1 MNSLNKQILRL
12 AWPVIWGQLGMLAFD
27 LVDVFWIAKLGTE
40 TVAGVA
46 AAAFLDWAV
55 YSFMGI
61 TTIGCATLVSQAVGA
76 QNQKEAYDVSRESF
90 HLGLLVSLFLL
101 FVLWFGA
108 SSIFHWMGLDSKAH
122 AAALAYYQVL
132 ILGTP
137 VFFAFIL
144 TGQIFNAYGD
154 TKTSNLILT
163 GAIGLNALL
172 DPFFI
177 FGWGSFPKWGA
188 FGAAFATL
196 ISFAVGMGVRL
207 YFLRKKGYVDSLAT
221 YGKLSQAY
229 FYRILSIGIPTAS
242 ARVIWSLVYPLL
254 STLITPF
261 GMSAM
266 AALTMAHRIEGFAYC
281 TAYGFSVAVS
291 TLVGQNIGRKDS
303 QAAREVA
310 YQGKRLIT
318 FILLPMSLVFLSVPE
333 LLISFVSSDPEVIS
347 HGASYL
353 RIIGLLEVFLGW
365 EMVFEGGFNG
375 VGETRP
381 YMLISVPLTLGR
393 YPLAYFLVN
402 ALGGGIHSIWWA
414 ISLSTLSKGI
424 CLNLAFEKLKA
435 FKVDIPHA
443 FKTLS

>member
-1 MNSLNKQILRL
+1 MEVLNKQILRL

-61 TTIGCATLVSQAVGA
+61 TTIGCATLVSQAIGA

-90 HLGLLVSLFLL
+90 HLGLLVSLILL
-101 FVLWFGA
+101 FFLWV
-108 SSIFHWMGLDSKAH
+108 SSPFIFHWMGLDSKAYT
-122 AAALAYYQVL
+122 AAMTYYQVL

-137 VFFAFIL
+137 IFFTFIL

-154 TKTSNLILT
+154 TKTSNFILT
-163 GAIGLNALL
+163 GAICLNALL

-177 FGWGSFPKWGA
+177 FGWGPFPKWGV
-188 FGAAFATL
+188 FGASFATL
-196 ISFAVGMGVRL
+196 ISFTVGMGVRL
-207 YFLRKKGYVDSLAT
+207 YFLCKKRYVDALGT
-221 YGKLSQAY
+221 YGKLSGVY

-266 AALTMAHRIEGFAYC
+266 AALTMAHRIEGIAYC

-291 TLVGQNIGRKDS
+291 TLVGQNIGRKDM
-303 QAAREVA
+303 QAARHVA
-310 YQGKRLIT
+310 YQGRRLIT
-318 FILLPMSLVFLSVPE
+318 FILLPMSLLFLLIPEVLMGFLSQ
-333 LLISFVSSDPEVIS
+333 DPQVIS

-353 RIIGLLEVFLGW
+353 RIIGLLEIFLGW

-393 YPLAYFLVN
+393 YPLAYVLVHM
-402 ALGGGIHSIWWA
+402 LGGGIQSIWWA
-414 ISLSTLSKGI
+414 ISLSTLFKGLS
-424 CLNLAFEKLKA
+424 LNLAFEKLKI
-435 FKVDIPHA
+435 FR
-443 FKTLS
+443 

>member
-1 MNSLNKQILRL
+1 METLNKQILRL

-27 LVDVFWIAKLGTE
+27 LVDVFWMAKLGTE

-61 TTIGCATLVSQAVGA
+61 TTIGCATLVSHAIGA

-101 FVLWFGA
+101 FFLWVESPF
-108 SSIFHWMGLDSKAH
+108 IFHCMGLDSKAQ
-122 AAALAYYQVL
+122 AAAMAYYQVL

-137 VFFAFIL
+137 IFFAFIL
-144 TGQIFNAYGD
+144 TGQIFNAHGD
-154 TKTSNLILT
+154 TKTTNLILT
-163 GAIGLNALL
+163 GTIGLNALL

-177 FGWGSFPKWGA
+177 FGWGPFPTWGV
-188 FGAAFATL
+188 FGA
-196 ISFAVGMGVRL
+196 SFASILSFAAGMGVRL
-207 YFLRKKGYVDSLAT
+207 YFLRKKGYIDSLTT
-221 YGKLSQAY
+221 YGKLSKVY

-266 AALTMAHRIEGFAYC
+266 AALTMAHRIEGIAYC

-303 QAAREVA
+303 QAARLVA
-310 YQGKRLIT
+310 YQGRRLIT
-318 FILLPMSLVFLSVPE
+318 FILLPMSLLFLLIPEILMGFLSQ
-333 LLISFVSSDPEVIS
+333 DPEVIA
-347 HGASYL
+347 HGSSYL
-353 RIIGLLEVFLGW
+353 RIIGLLEIFLGW

-393 YPLAYFLVN
+393 YPLAYLLVYG
-402 ALGGGIHSIWWA
+402 LGGGIHSIWWA
-414 ISLSTLSKGI
+414 ISLSTLFKGI

-435 FKVDIPHA
+435 FK
-443 FKTLS
+443 

>member
-1 MNSLNKQILRL
+1 MESLSKQILRL

-27 LVDVFWIAKLGTE
+27 LVDVFWMAKLGTE

-55 YSFMGI
+55 YSLMGV

-76 QNQKEAYDVSRESF
+76 KNKKQAYDVARESF

-101 FVLWFGA
+101 FFLWF
-108 SSIFHWMGLDSKAH
+108 SSPFIFHWMGLDAKAH

-132 ILGTP
+132 IFGAP
-137 VFFAFIL
+137 VFFTFIL

-154 TKTSNLILT
+154 TKTSNFILT

-177 FGWGSFPKWGA
+177 FGWGPFPTWGA
-188 FGAAFATL
+188 FGASFASL
-196 ISFAVGMGVRL
+196 ISFTVGMGIRL
-207 YFLRKKGYVDSLAT
+207 YFLRKRGYIDSLTT
-221 YGKLSQAY
+221 YRKLSGAY
-229 FYRILSIGIPTAS
+229 FYRILSIGIPTAT
-242 ARVIWSLVYPLL
+242 ARVVWSLVYPLL

-266 AALTMAHRIEGFAYC
+266 AALTMAHRIEGVAYC

-291 TLVGQNIGRKDS
+291 TLVGQNMGRKDIQS
-303 QAAREVA
+303 ARQTA
-310 YQGKRLIT
+310 YQGRRLIT
-318 FILLPMSLVFLSVPE
+318 VILLPMSLLFLLIPEVLMGFLSQ
-333 LLISFVSSDPEVIS
+333 DPQVIS

-353 RIIGLLEVFLGW
+353 RIIGLLEIFLGW

-381 YMLISVPLTLGR
+381 YMLISIPLTLSR
-393 YPLAYFLVN
+393 YPLAYLLVHR
-402 ALGGGIHSIWWA
+402 LGGSIESIWWA
-414 ISLSTLSKGI
+414 ISLSTLLKGI

-435 FKVDIPHA
+435 FK
-443 FKTLS
+443 

>member
-1 MNSLNKQILRL
+1 METLNKQILRL

-27 LVDVFWIAKLGTE
+27 LVDIFWIAKLGTQA
-40 TVAGVA
+40 VAGVA

-90 HLGLLVSLFLL
+90 HLGLLVSIFLL
-101 FVLWFGA
+101 LFLWFG
-108 SSIFHWMGLDSKAH
+108 SPFIFHWMGLDSKAH
-122 AAALAYYQVL
+122 AAALAYYRGL

-137 VFFAFIL
+137 IFFAFIL

-154 TKTSNLILT
+154 TKTSNFILT
-163 GAIGLNALL
+163 GTICLNALL

-177 FGWGSFPKWGA
+177 FGWGPFPQWGA
-188 FGAAFATL
+188 FGA
-196 ISFAVGMGVRL
+196 SFSSVLSFTVGAGVRF
-207 YFLRKKGYVDSLAT
+207 YFLRKKSYIDSLTT
-221 YGKLSQAY
+221 YKKWSRAY

-242 ARVIWSLVYPLL
+242 ARLIWSLVYPLL

-291 TLVGQNIGRKDS
+291 TLVGQNLGRKNS

-318 FILLPMSLVFLSVPE
+318 FILLPMSLLFLLIPEVLMGFLSQ
-333 LLISFVSSDPEVIS
+333 DPEVIA
-347 HGASYL
+347 HGSSYL
-353 RIIGLLEVFLGW
+353 RIIGLLEIFWGW

-393 YPLAYFLVN
+393 YPLAYLLVYG
-402 ALGGGIHSIWWA
+402 LGGGIHSIWWA
-414 ISLSTLSKGI
+414 ISLSTLFKGI

-435 FKVDIPHA
+435 FK
-443 FKTLS
+443 